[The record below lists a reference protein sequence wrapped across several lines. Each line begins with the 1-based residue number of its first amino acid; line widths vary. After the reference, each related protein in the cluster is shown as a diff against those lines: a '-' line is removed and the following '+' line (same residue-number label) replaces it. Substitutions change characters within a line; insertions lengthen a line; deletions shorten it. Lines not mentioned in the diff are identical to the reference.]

1 MPIYAS
7 VIIGIVSAFV
17 CYYAVQLKN
26 RLRWDDALDVWGVHG
41 VGGMLGII
49 LLGVFASTA
58 INPAGGVGLIH
69 GSASFFVKQVVA
81 AFACSA
87 YAFAF
92 TYVMLKVIDRI
103 THGARGRGGG
113 AGARRG
119 HARRERIRGRA
130 ALDRQ
135 RRAGPVM

>member
-1 MPIYAS
+1 
-7 VIIGIVSAFV
+7 
-17 CYYAVQLKN
+17 
-26 RLRWDDALDVWGVHG
+26 VWGVHG
-41 VGGMLGII
+41 VGGMLGIV

-69 GSASFFVKQVVA
+69 GSASFFLKQVVA

-103 THGARGRGGG
+103 TTVRVGEEAEQGLDEAMHGESAYEDAPLVTGS
-113 AGARRG
+113 
-119 HARRERIRGRA
+119 A
-130 ALDRQ
+130 APAL
-135 RRAGPVM
+135 